1 MKNLHSIMMLL
12 ALMVTAYGFTACSD
26 DDDKG
31 SVDASIVGRW
41 ELIADDVDPEEA
53 VEQGVVV
60 PRVELGTII
69 EFKSN
74 GRYSEDGDESGSW
87 KTDGNRLYVTSD
99 DLPVPVEHTILQ
111 LNDTTLKFEMKVTV
125 YLYDERTEGLKETK
139 VTIQWTCKRIS

>member
-1 MKNLHSIMMLL
+1 MMLL
-12 ALMVTAYGFTACSD
+12 ALMVTAFGFTACSDD

-41 ELIADDVDPEEA
+41 ELIANDVDPEEA

-60 PRVELGTII
+60 PAELGTIF

-99 DLPVPVEHTILQ
+99 DLPVPVEYTILQ
-111 LNDTTLKFEMKVTV
+111 LNDTTLKVEMKITV

-139 VTIQWTCKRIS
+139 VTIQATNKRIS